1 MLIKIHPETPD
12 PIRIHGIVE
21 VLKNGGVIIYPT
33 DTVYALGCSIYKP
46 KAIERIAQIKHLD
59 INKAHFSF
67 ICRDLSHLSDFTK
80 PLNNSVFK
88 LIKKNT
94 PGPFTFIL
102 EANNEVPKQ
111 FRKNKKT
118 VGIRVTSNKIAQEIV
133 RQLGHPIISTS
144 LISGDDIIEYPT
156 DPELIYND
164 YKKIVDV
171 VIDGGP
177 GGITPSTIVDLTKDE
192 IEIIRQGK
200 GELLF

>member
-1 MLIKIHPETPD
+1 MNGYLYPDNPD
-12 PIRIHGIVE
+12 PRRIHGVVE
-21 VLKNGGVIIYPT
+21 VLRNGGVIIYPT
-33 DTVYALGCSIYKP
+33 DTVYALGCDIYNH
-46 KAIERIAQIKHLD
+46 KAMERIARIKNLD
-59 INKAHFSF
+59 LNKAHLSF
-67 ICRDLSHLSDFTK
+67 VCRDLSHLSDFTK
-80 PLNNSVFK
+80 PLNNSIFK

-133 RQLGHPIISTS
+133 RQLGHPILSTS
-144 LISGDDIIEYPT
+144 LIIPDDILEYPT
-156 DPELIYND
+156 DPELIYED
-164 YKKIVDV
+164 YKKLVDV

-177 GGITPSTIVDLTKDE
+177 GGIEPSTIVNLTNDE

-200 GELLF
+200 GELIF

>member
-1 MLIKIHPETPD
+1 MLIKIHPDNPD
-12 PIRIHGIVE
+12 PRRIHGIVE
-21 VLKNGGVIIYPT
+21 ILEKGGVIIYPT

-67 ICRDLSHLSDFTK
+67 VCRDLSHLSDFTK
-80 PLNNSVFK
+80 PLNNSIFK

-118 VGIRVTSNKIAQEIV
+118 VGLRVTSNKIAQEIV

-144 LISGDDIIEYPT
+144 LITGDEIIEYPT
-156 DPELIYND
+156 DPELIHEE

-177 GGITPSTIVDLTKDE
+177 GGIIPSTIVDLTKDE
-192 IEIIRQGK
+192 IEIIREGK
-200 GELLF
+200 GELLA